1 VIWRGPMKTGVI
13 KQFLTD
19 VVWGDLDYLI
29 IDSPPGTG
37 DVPLTICQ
45 LIDGLDGAVIVTTPQ
60 KVATVDVRKSITFC
74 RQLGVPV
81 LGVVENMSGFAC
93 PKCGDI
99 TQVLSSGGGRGIA
112 EDMQVPF
119 LGAIPMD
126 PMVAVACDNGRPFV
140 QHYSA
145 SPTAKIMQQIIA
157 PIAALDQGQSPD
169 HQPQP
174 LENKQNTH
182 MRIVIPLADG
192 KLTSHF
198 GHCASFALVD
208 VDPAE
213 KIIVKREDIEAPP
226 HEPGLLPPWL
236 AERGANLII
245 AGGMGHKARELF
257 TEQGIQVMVGAIAE
271 TPEKL
276 SADYLAGTLQLG
288 ENVCDH

>member
-1 VIWRGPMKTGVI
+1 MPNYKHILFNFG
-13 KQFLTD
+13 
-19 VVWGDLDYLI
+19 I
-29 IDSPPGTG
+29 IIFGF
-37 DVPLTICQ
+37 VP
-45 LIDGLDGAVIVTTPQ
+45 
-60 KVATVDVRKSITFC
+60 
-74 RQLGVPV
+74 
-81 LGVVENMSGFAC
+81 N
-93 PKCGDI
+93 I

-245 AGGMGHKARELF
+245 AGDMGHKARELF

-276 SADYLAGTLQLG
+276 AADYLAGTLQLG